1 MHSNQDPV
9 EPKINKD
16 KVSFVLFFFKRTPSF
31 KISASPILSVPIP
44 VHVFP
49 HDGSDHFWPWAY
61 TPENLVTSER
71 SPTLCGAGEAGS
83 IPLEEEVAPDEQQVV
98 IWVVGHALGDHRK
111 VGIGLCP

>member
-1 MHSNQDPV
+1 MFSPMMVLISSGLGHS
-9 EPKINKD
+9 
-16 KVSFVLFFFKRTPSF
+16 
-31 KISASPILSVPIP
+31 
-44 VHVFP
+44 H
-49 HDGSDHFWPWAY
+49 
-61 TPENLVTSER
+61 PENLVTSER

>member
-1 MHSNQDPV
+1 M
-9 EPKINKD
+9 
-16 KVSFVLFFFKRTPSF
+16 
-31 KISASPILSVPIP
+31 
-44 VHVFP
+44 
-49 HDGSDHFWPWAY
+49 
-61 TPENLVTSER
+61 TSER